1 MFMIHLC
8 LGPLESTDEP
18 IAWGHHPGLMLL
30 YCAHSIRKFYYR
42 GFSTSSSGLRFCL
55 CLTTAYVSDEQKQC
69 MPKPEGICKKPWRKG
84 HILCVCVCVPLCI
97 YVPRLWRS
105 PEMPEDGICDTVY
118 LWYCCELS
126 GMDTENGIR
135 AIHKGSQF
143 FKSLDHFPRY
153 ITTLV

>member
-1 MFMIHLC
+1 MCHSFSSMGPVDTEYLMFMIHLC

-84 HILCVCVCVPLCI
+84 HILCVCVCVPLS
-97 YVPRLWRS
+97 PTTNRLSHR
-105 PEMPEDGICDTVY
+105 TQVNKT
-118 LWYCCELS
+118 L
-126 GMDTENGIR
+126 
-135 AIHKGSQF
+135 
-143 FKSLDHFPRY
+143 KS
-153 ITTLV
+153 